1 MKTPAKITRTL
12 LLTAHSTC
20 MLTMRM
26 KKPKRTQA
34 FSDNENTRIASACFQ
49 WQWKHSHCKRM
60 LSVTMKTPALQA
72 HPGKTNIRTACAAQ
86 SALSAL
92 RCLDYLCCLSLSL
105 TLSRKNTKKTRGINT
120 KLDCF
125 IKQKNCWYA
134 LNRTKQFLSTKSN
147 VSLIWQPIFFVF
159 NASPYHHKSV
169 TILPLLALKNALFAA
184 LGYASGMQTGM
195 H

>member
-1 MKTPAKITRTL
+1 MKTPALQARAFCDNENTRIASAYFQWQWKHPHCKRMLSVTMKTL
-12 LLTAHSTC
+12 ALQAH
-20 MLTMRM
+20 
-26 KKPKRTQA
+26 A
-34 FSDNENTRIASACFQ
+34 FSDNENTRIASAPRKN
-49 WQWKHSHCKRM
+49 KHTHCLRRAVCTVCAALSG
-60 LSVTMKTPALQA
+60 LSV
-72 HPGKTNIRTACAAQ
+72 
-86 SALSAL
+86 LSH
-92 RCLDYLCCLSLSL
+92 CLSLSL